1 MKPEAT
7 GAPDDGDVETGPVQ
21 EVAVRS
27 KRVGVLSGL
36 AAVCLFAGRLW
47 AQGAPQSAPSGL
59 QTGPATVPTHW
70 SKNKY
75 PTSVPEGAT
84 YYLVEKGDT
93 LWDLSKRFLGNPYLW
108 PQIWNENRYIADAH
122 WIYPGDPLI
131 IPKVAL
137 VSERAGVPGVGGLGE
152 EEGEGLPGEG
162 AEAGAGGAA
171 LYPVTEEVTMQ
182 CAAYIVDSHEDES
195 LKIIGS
201 ELGAAKNAFSD
212 RDILYLNKGTNAGIK
227 AGDVFSF
234 HQRVYD
240 VKHPANHK
248 NLGSKIETTG
258 WGRVILVQENAAT
271 VVVDQ
276 ACGDIHAGDYVK
288 AFEKMNVPLALRRLP
303 ADRLTP
309 SSGKAQGYVVDIA
322 EDSSMAGTGQLVSL
336 DLGSQTG
343 VAPGNVLVVYR
354 TMYPSV
360 PTPRNVL
367 GEVVVITTRE
377 KTATAKVTY
386 SNDAIMNGDQVELR

>member
-1 MKPEAT
+1 V
-7 GAPDDGDVETGPVQ
+7 PD
-21 EVAVRS
+21 
-27 KRVGVLSGL
+27 
-36 AAVCLFAGRLW
+36 
-47 AQGAPQSAPSGL
+47 
-59 QTGPATVPTHW
+59 
-70 SKNKY
+70 
-75 PTSVPEGAT
+75 GAT
-84 YYLVEKGDT
+84 YYLVVRGDT
-93 LWDLSKRFLGNPYLW
+93 LWDIAKRFLGNPFLW

-137 VSERAGVPGVGGLGE
+137 ISEKAGVPGVGGVGE
-152 EEGEGLPGEG
+152 EGEGEGLPGEG
-162 AEAGAGGAA
+162 AEGAAGAA

-240 VKHPANHK
+240 VKHPESHRT
-248 NLGSKIETTG
+248 LGSKIETTG

-288 AFEKMNVPLALRRLP
+288 AFEKMNVPLALRRPP

-322 EDSSMAGTGQLVSL
+322 DDSAIAGTGQTLSI

-367 GEVVVITTRE
+367 GEIVVLTTRD
-377 KTATAKVTY
+377 KTATAKVVY

>member
-1 MKPEAT
+1 
-7 GAPDDGDVETGPVQ
+7 
-21 EVAVRS
+21 
-27 KRVGVLSGL
+27 
-36 AAVCLFAGRLW
+36 
-47 AQGAPQSAPSGL
+47 
-59 QTGPATVPTHW
+59 VPTHW

-75 PTSVPEGAT
+75 PTSVPDGAT

-93 LWDLSKRFLGNPYLW
+93 LWDLAKRFLGNPYLW

-137 VSERAGVPGVGGLGE
+137 VSEKAGVPGVGGVGE
-152 EEGEGLPGEG
+152 EGEEGEGAAGEAG
-162 AEAGAGGAA
+162 AGAGGAA

-182 CAAYIVDSHEDES
+182 CASYIVESHEDES

-201 ELGAAKNAFSD
+201 EQGSAKIAFAD

-227 AGDVFSF
+227 AGDVYAF

-240 VKHPANHK
+240 VKHPESHK
-248 NLGSKIETTG
+248 TLGSKIETTG

-276 ACGDIHAGDYVK
+276 ACNDIHAGDYVTP
-288 AFEKMNVPLALRRLP
+288 FEKANVPLALRRPP

-309 SSGKAQGYVVDIA
+309 SSGKVQGYVVDIGD
-322 EDSSMAGTGQLVSL
+322 DSAIAGTGQTLSI

-354 TMYPSV
+354 TVYPSV

-367 GEVVVITTRE
+367 GEIVVITTRE

-386 SNDAIMNGDQVELR
+386 SSAEIMNGDQVELR